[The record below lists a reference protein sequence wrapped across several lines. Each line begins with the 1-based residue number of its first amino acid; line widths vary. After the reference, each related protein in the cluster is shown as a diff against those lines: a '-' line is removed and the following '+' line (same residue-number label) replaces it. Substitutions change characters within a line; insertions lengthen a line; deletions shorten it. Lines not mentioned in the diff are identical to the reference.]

1 MTTYLLT
8 WNPQKW
14 QWDNIK
20 GQIEEI
26 YDNGVSPDSWSCGMT
41 NKIVEGDRVFLL
53 RQGTEPRGICASG
66 WSESAVSVKKH
77 WNREK
82 AKRGVTTRY
91 IKVRWE
97 VILDPDSESILPREW
112 LNRGI
117 LKEMHWNTQISG
129 IKIRD
134 DIALALEEEWEAFL
148 RNRGRDKFQEG
159 MEYSSPDEIINPHEY
174 HEGAIKRIAVNV
186 YERNPEARTKCLK
199 HYGYDCYIC
208 DFSFE
213 RVYGTI
219 GKNFIHVHH
228 LKPLSEIGAKYKV
241 DPIRDLRPIC
251 PNCHAI
257 VHKRNP
263 PFSIEEMT
271 EILEGK
277 VKGK

>member
-8 WNPQKW
+8 WNPAKW
-14 QWDNIK
+14 RWDNIQD
-20 GQIEEI
+20 QISEI
-26 YDNGVSPDSWSCGMT
+26 YDNGVSPDSWSCGIT

-53 RQGTEPRGICASG
+53 KQGMEPRGICASG
-66 WSESAVSVKKH
+66 WSESSVSVKKH

-82 AKRGVTTRY
+82 AKKGVTTRY

-97 VILDPDSESILPREW
+97 VLLNPDTESIFPREW
-112 LNRGI
+112 LNYGI

-148 RNRGRDKFQEG
+148 KKREEHGVSERG
-159 MEYSSPDEIINPHEY
+159 EYSSPDEVINPHEY
-174 HEGAIKRIAVNV
+174 HEGAMKQIAVNV
-186 YERNPEARTKCLK
+186 YERNPEARRKCLE
-199 HYGYDCYIC
+199 HYGYECHIC

-213 RVYGTI
+213 RVYGEI

-228 LKPLSEIGAKYKV
+228 LKPLSEIGSKYKV
-241 DPIRDLRPIC
+241 DPIKDLRPIC

-263 PFSIEEMT
+263 PYSIEDMR
-271 EILEGK
+271 EILGMK
-277 VKGK
+277 VK